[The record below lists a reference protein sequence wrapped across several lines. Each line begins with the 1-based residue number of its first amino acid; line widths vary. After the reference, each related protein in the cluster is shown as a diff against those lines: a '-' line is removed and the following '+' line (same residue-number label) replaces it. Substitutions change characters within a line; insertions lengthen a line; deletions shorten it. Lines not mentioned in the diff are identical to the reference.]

1 MEENKEV
8 VEEPANEELADAL
21 LSQVNELQAK
31 LKEYEQA
38 YSKLAK
44 RLGKLSKAYSNLLN
58 TYLDDE
64 E

>member
-31 LKEYEQA
+31 LKEYELA

-44 RLGKLSKAYSNLLN
+44 RLSKLSKAYSNLLN